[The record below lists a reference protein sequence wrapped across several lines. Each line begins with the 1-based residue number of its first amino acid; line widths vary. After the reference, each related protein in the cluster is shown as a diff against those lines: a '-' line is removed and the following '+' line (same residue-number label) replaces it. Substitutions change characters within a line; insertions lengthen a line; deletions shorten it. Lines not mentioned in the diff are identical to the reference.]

1 VAGNEQNGAGRSREK
16 KFREVDNVEDVENG
30 GKKCSRLSL
39 I

>member
-1 VAGNEQNGAGRSREK
+1 MNGAGEAGK

-30 GKKCSRLSL
+30 GKKCSRFFP